1 MGEYEEGEDKM
12 DAGSIRNPLC
22 SVSGVGSTIVSKS
35 GLKSWDTW
43 LGFVTK
49 QKFWRFWVIVGFG
62 LWVLSLSYEYWVMKI
77 ESCPNQTSPY
87 SLFFSLSL
95 AFSLSLSLS
104 HSALVQRLNT
114 AAVQGLTL

>member
-1 MGEYEEGEDKM
+1 
-12 DAGSIRNPLC
+12 
-22 SVSGVGSTIVSKS
+22 
-35 GLKSWDTW
+35 
-43 LGFVTK
+43 
-49 QKFWRFWVIVGFG
+49 
-62 LWVLSLSYEYWVMKI
+62 MKI